1 MKDISLKA
9 ESRII
14 VDQRAVIRDNLAH
27 MNEEMSHYTGLILV
41 SGIDSPGITQS
52 LFDTLAP
59 FAITVLDIEQVV
71 IRDRLILTV
80 LISLNPA
87 HADAIEED
95 LQACAASLSI
105 DIATS
110 FQEQGQ
116 STIAAKSG
124 LVHVVALGNPLSPT
138 AIAAIAS
145 AIASQGGNIERI
157 QRTASYPITA
167 IEFIVSG
174 ANQLSIRQ
182 CLAEVTTNHSVDI
195 AVSPGGLM
203 RWAKKLVVM
212 DVDSTLIQQE
222 VIELLAAKAGAQVEV
237 TAITDSA
244 MRGEIDFEQSLI
256 ARVALLKGL
265 QSTVIQ
271 EVQKEIVLTPG
282 ARTLVQTLHTLGHS
296 VALVSGGF
304 TEVIKP
310 IVEDLKIHHY
320 RANSLEIIDGK
331 LTGKV
336 AGPIIDRAA
345 KATALREFAALE
357 GVTLEQTIAIGDG
370 ANDLD
375 MISIAGLG
383 IAFNAKPAVK
393 AAADSSVSAP
403 YLDSVLYLLGITR
416 EEVEEAGAKRK

>member
-1 MKDISLKA
+1 MNA
-9 ESRII
+9 ESS
-14 VDQRAVIRDNLAH
+14 Q
-27 MNEEMSHYTGLILV
+27 YTGLILV
-41 SGIDSPGITQS
+41 SGIDSPGITQA
-52 LFDTLAP
+52 LFETLAP
-59 FAITVLDIEQVV
+59 FSIIVVDIEQVV

-80 LISLNPA
+80 LIALNPA
-87 HADAIEED
+87 HAQAIEDD
-95 LQACAASLSI
+95 LQSCADRLSI

-124 LVHVVALGNPLSPT
+124 LVHVVALGNPLPPT
-138 AIAAIAS
+138 AIAAIAA

-167 IEFIVSG
+167 IEFLVSG
-174 ANQLSIRQ
+174 ADQLSIRQ
-182 CLAEVTTNHSVDI
+182 CLAEVTTSNNVDI

-222 VIELLAAKAGAQVEV
+222 VIELLAAKAGVGDQVI
-237 TAITDSA
+237 AITDSA
-244 MRGEIDFEQSLI
+244 MRGEIDFAESLI

-265 QSTVIQ
+265 PESVIE
-271 EVQKEIVLTPG
+271 EVRKEITLTPG
-282 ARTLVQTLHTLGHS
+282 ARTLVQTLHKLGHS

-304 TEVIKP
+304 TEVIEP
-310 IVEDLKIHHY
+310 IAKDLQIAHV
-320 RANSLEIIDGK
+320 RANSLEVVDGA

-336 AGPIIDRAA
+336 QGAIIDRAA
-345 KATALREFAALE
+345 KATALRDFAAIE

-416 EEVEEAGAKRK
+416 EEVEEAGATRK

>member
-1 MKDISLKA
+1 MNA
-9 ESRII
+9 ET
-14 VDQRAVIRDNLAH
+14 
-27 MNEEMSHYTGLILV
+27 SHYTGLILV
-41 SGIDSPGITQS
+41 SGIDSPGITHG
-52 LFDTLAP
+52 LFDALAP

-87 HADAIEED
+87 HADSIEED
-95 LQACAASLSI
+95 LQACAERLGI

-110 FQEQGQ
+110 FVQQGE
-116 STIAAKSG
+116 STIAAKTG
-124 LVHVVALGNPLSPT
+124 LVHVVALGNPMPPT
-138 AIAAIAS
+138 AIAAIAA
-145 AIASQGGNIERI
+145 AIATQGGNIERI
-157 QRTASYPITA
+157 HRTASYPITA

-174 ANQLSIRQ
+174 TNQLSIRQ
-182 CLAEVTTNHSVDI
+182 CLAEVTTSHQVDI

-203 RWAKKLVVM
+203 RHAKKLIVM

-222 VIELLAAKAGAQVEV
+222 VIELLAAKAGVQEQVV
-237 TAITDSA
+237 AITESA
-244 MRGEIDFEQSLI
+244 MRGELDFAESLR

-265 QSTVIQ
+265 PESVIA
-271 EVQKEIVLTPG
+271 EVQTEVSLTPG
-282 ARTLVQTLHTLGHS
+282 ARTLVQTLHKLGHI

-310 IVEDLKIHHY
+310 IAADLNIAHY
-320 RANSLEIIDGK
+320 RANSLEISDGL

-336 AGPIIDRAA
+336 QGTIVDRAG
-345 KATALREFAALE
+345 KAEALREFAAIE
-357 GVTLEQTIAIGDG
+357 GVSLEQTIAIGDG

-416 EEVEEAGAKRK
+416 EEVEEAGATRK

>member
-1 MKDISLKA
+1 
-9 ESRII
+9 
-14 VDQRAVIRDNLAH
+14 VIRDNLAP
-27 MNEEMSHYTGLILV
+27 MNAESSQYTGLILV
-41 SGIDSPGITQS
+41 SGIDSPGITQA
-52 LFDTLAP
+52 LFETLAP
-59 FAITVLDIEQVV
+59 FSITVVDIEQVV

-80 LISLNPA
+80 LIALNPA
-87 HADAIEED
+87 HAQAIEED
-95 LQACAASLSI
+95 LQSCADRLSI

-124 LVHVVALGNPLSPT
+124 LVHVVALGNPLPPT
-138 AIAAIAS
+138 AIAAIAA

-167 IEFIVSG
+167 IEFLVSG
-174 ANQLSIRQ
+174 ADQLSIRQ
-182 CLAEVTTNHSVDI
+182 CLAEVTTSNNVDI

-222 VIELLAAKAGAQVEV
+222 VIELLAAKAGVGDQVI
-237 TAITDSA
+237 AITDSA
-244 MRGEIDFEQSLI
+244 MRGEIDFAESLI

-265 QSTVIQ
+265 PESVIE
-271 EVQKEIVLTPG
+271 EVRKEITLTPG
-282 ARTLVQTLHTLGHS
+282 ARTLVQTLHKLGHS

-304 TEVIKP
+304 TEVIEP
-310 IVEDLKIHHY
+310 IAKDLQITHV
-320 RANSLEIIDGK
+320 RANSLEVVDGA

-336 AGPIIDRAA
+336 KGAIIDRAA
-345 KATALREFAALE
+345 KATALRDFAAIE

-416 EEVEEAGAKRK
+416 EEVEEAGATRK

>member
-1 MKDISLKA
+1 
-9 ESRII
+9 
-14 VDQRAVIRDNLAH
+14 
-27 MNEEMSHYTGLILV
+27 MNEDASQYTGLILV
-41 SGIDSPGITQS
+41 SGIDSPGITQA
-52 LFDTLAP
+52 LFEALAP

-80 LISLNPA
+80 LIALNPA

-95 LQACAASLSI
+95 LQACGERLAI

-110 FQEQGQ
+110 FQEQGE
-116 STIAAKSG
+116 STIAAKTG
-124 LVHVVALGNPLSPT
+124 LVHVVALGNPIAPT

-145 AIASQGGNIERI
+145 AIAEQGGNIERI

-167 IEFIVSG
+167 LEFVVSG
-174 ANQLSIRQ
+174 AHQLEIRQ
-182 CLAEVTTNHSVDI
+182 GLAEVATQNAVDI

-222 VIELLAAKAGAQVEV
+222 VIELLAAKAGVQEQVK
-237 TAITDSA
+237 AITDST
-244 MRGEIDFEQSLI
+244 MRGEIDFAESLI
-256 ARVALLKGL
+256 ARVALLQGL
-265 QSTVIQ
+265 PVSVIA
-271 EVQKEIVLTPG
+271 EVQKEIELTPG

-304 TEVIKP
+304 VEVIKP
-310 IVEDLKIHHY
+310 IVDELKIVHY
-320 RANSLEIIDGK
+320 RANSLEVIDG
-331 LTGKV
+331 LLSGKV
-336 AGPIIDRAA
+336 SGPIIDRAA
-345 KATALREFAALE
+345 KATALKEFAEIE
-357 GVTLEQTIAIGDG
+357 GVRLEQTIAIGDG

-416 EEVEEAGAKRK
+416 EEVEEAGATRK

>member
-1 MKDISLKA
+1 
-9 ESRII
+9 
-14 VDQRAVIRDNLAH
+14 
-27 MNEEMSHYTGLILV
+27 MSDEKSQFTGLILV

-52 LFDTLAP
+52 LFETLAP

-71 IRDRLILTV
+71 IRERLILTV
-80 LISLNPA
+80 LISLNSA
-87 HADAIEED
+87 HAQSIEED
-95 LQACAASLSI
+95 LEACAQKLDV

-124 LVHVVALGNPLSPT
+124 LVHVVALGNPLAPAT
-138 AIAAIAS
+138 IAAIAA
-145 AIASQGGNIERI
+145 AIATRGGNIERI
-157 QRTASYPITA
+157 HRTASYPITA

-174 ANQLSIRQ
+174 ADQTEIRQ
-182 CLAEVTTNHSVDI
+182 CLAQVTLTHAVDI

-222 VIELLAAKAGAQVEV
+222 VIELLAQKAGSQEKVKE
-237 TAITDSA
+237 ITDSA
-244 MRGEIDFEQSLI
+244 MRGELDFEASLK
-256 ARVALLKGL
+256 ARVALLAGL
-265 QSTVIQ
+265 PESVIS
-271 EVQKEIVLTPG
+271 EVQSEISLTPG
-282 ARTLVQTLHTLGHS
+282 ARTLVKTLHQLGHS
-296 VALVSGGF
+296 VAVVSGGF
-304 TEVIKP
+304 TQVIEPLIKELG
-310 IVEDLKIHHY
+310 IVHY
-320 RANSLEIIDGK
+320 RANTLEIIDGK
-331 LTGKV
+331 ITGKV
-336 AGPIIDRAA
+336 LDPIIDRAA
-345 KATALREFAALE
+345 KATALQDFAKIE
-357 GVTLEQTIAIGDG
+357 GVQLEQTIAIGDG

>member
-1 MKDISLKA
+1 
-9 ESRII
+9 
-14 VDQRAVIRDNLAH
+14 
-27 MNEEMSHYTGLILV
+27 MSDEKSQFTGLILV

-71 IRDRLILTV
+71 IRERLILTV
-80 LISLNPA
+80 LIALNPA
-87 HADAIEED
+87 HAQTIEED
-95 LQACAASLSI
+95 LEACAQRLGV

-124 LVHVVALGNPLSPT
+124 LVHVVALGNPLAPT
-138 AIAAIAS
+138 TIAAIAA
-145 AIASQGGNIERI
+145 AIATRGGNIERI
-157 QRTASYPITA
+157 HRTASYPITA

-174 ANQLSIRQ
+174 ADQKEIRQ
-182 CLAEVTTNHSVDI
+182 CLAEVTLTHSVDI

-222 VIELLAAKAGAQVEV
+222 VIDLLAQKAGAQDQVKE
-237 TAITDSA
+237 ITEAA
-244 MRGEIDFEQSLI
+244 MRGELDFAESLK
-256 ARVALLKGL
+256 ARVALLAGL
-265 QSTVIQ
+265 PESVIT
-271 EVQKEIVLTPG
+271 EVQSEISLTPG
-282 ARTLVQTLHTLGHS
+282 ARTLVKTLHQLGHS
-296 VALVSGGF
+296 VAVVSGGF
-304 TEVIKP
+304 TAVIEPLIKELG
-310 IVEDLKIHHY
+310 ISHY
-320 RANSLEIIDGK
+320 RANTLEIVAGT

-336 AGPIIDRAA
+336 LEPIIDRAA
-345 KATALREFAALE
+345 KATALQDFAKIE
-357 GVTLEQTIAIGDG
+357 GVRLEQTIAIGDG

-416 EEVEEAGAKRK
+416 EEVEEAGAQRK

>member
-1 MKDISLKA
+1 MNV
-9 ESRII
+9 ESS
-14 VDQRAVIRDNLAH
+14 Q
-27 MNEEMSHYTGLILV
+27 YTGLILV
-41 SGIDSPGITQS
+41 SGIDSPGITQA
-52 LFDTLAP
+52 LFETLAP
-59 FAITVLDIEQVV
+59 FSITVVDIEQVV

-80 LISLNPA
+80 LIALNPA
-87 HADAIEED
+87 HAQAIEED
-95 LQACAASLSI
+95 LQSCADRLSI

-124 LVHVVALGNPLSPT
+124 LVHVVALGNPLPPT
-138 AIAAIAS
+138 AIAAIAA

-167 IEFIVSG
+167 IEFLVSG
-174 ANQLSIRQ
+174 ADQLSIRQ
-182 CLAEVTTNHSVDI
+182 CLAEVTTSNNVDI

-222 VIELLAAKAGAQVEV
+222 VIELLAAKAGVGDQVI
-237 TAITDSA
+237 AITDSA
-244 MRGEIDFEQSLI
+244 MRGEIDFAESLI

-265 QSTVIQ
+265 PESVIE
-271 EVQKEIVLTPG
+271 EVRKEITLTPG
-282 ARTLVQTLHTLGHS
+282 ARTLVQTLHKLGHS

-304 TEVIKP
+304 TEVIEP
-310 IVEDLKIHHY
+310 IAKDLQIAHV
-320 RANSLEIIDGK
+320 RANSLEVVDGA

-336 AGPIIDRAA
+336 KGAIIDRAA
-345 KATALREFAALE
+345 KATALRDFAAIE

-416 EEVEEAGAKRK
+416 EEVEEAGATRK